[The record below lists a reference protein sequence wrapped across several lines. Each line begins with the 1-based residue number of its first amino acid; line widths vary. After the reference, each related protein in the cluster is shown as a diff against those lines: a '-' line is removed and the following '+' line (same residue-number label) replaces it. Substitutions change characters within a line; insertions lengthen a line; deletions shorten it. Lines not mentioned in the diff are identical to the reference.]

1 MALSFLDV
9 VGSFAQGVQER
20 GAEVDK
26 EIADRIKELNSKKED
41 SNLKSRYAEEY
52 KKFEED
58 KALIQSINSAGGL
71 GTMKGLQL
79 AGGYDSFEE
88 LQKALKIDPTLIN
101 KIKMP
106 TIGKEPVYTPA
117 SYGLTNKT
125 EDGKT
130 RSTVSKMFNAAFR
143 PKVYEKNEAFADSQV
158 DTKES
163 LTFGDDVTQTTY
175 RRGKSTDI
183 TSEQEKNLRASLQMS
198 RLQNKPQTLTKQIQ
212 TEDGGWQQIT
222 FTRNENGKT
231 GPEAEK
237 LGGRYSL
244 YSGYSVTNSEPWQDP
259 TQQKD
264 GTTLDYTMLFAVDEY
279 NNFIPPDQAV
289 DSSTRVPV
297 NVKAIKTGNPKDRIA
312 IQGGMLQGYKYLQ
325 RDIIPAETA
334 TATAD
339 MQNRDETVSWLKN
352 DYEFRSP
359 KWDKLITN
367 MGYAEGTGMTDHIAE
382 TISRAMDSLQ
392 VSVADGRLVSKLDEF
407 INSGATSLEDIAE
420 TEEQVFDPVQPNDVS
435 SYTQEYLPTQSY
447 YNALKDSFAY
457 EVFINTQSQYFANKH
472 KVPISTAV
480 NVIEKIAKTGITNES
495 GDFVNFLSKFNIT
508 NPLVFDQ
515 NRKVLGPDTV
525 STLISQLE
533 KYKKEIEA
541 DPRSQG
547 QTASWSRVT
556 DIVLNKIAEAQQ

>member
-143 PKVYEKNEAFADSQV
+143 PEVYKKNEAFADSQAN
-158 DTKES
+158 TEE
-163 LTFGDDVTQTTY
+163 TMTTY
-175 RRGKSTDI
+175 RRGKSSAI

-231 GPEAEK
+231 GPEAKK

-297 NVKAIKTGNPKDRIA
+297 SVKAIKTGNPKDRIA

-334 TATAD
+334 TSTAD

-420 TEEQVFDPVQPNDVS
+420 TEEQVFDPVQPNDVA

-447 YNALKDSFAY
+447 YNSLKDNFAF
-457 EVFINTQSQYFANKH
+457 EVFINTQSQYFANRH
-472 KVPISTAV
+472 KLPISTAV

-508 NPLVFDQ
+508 NPLVFDAD
-515 NRKVLGPDTV
+515 KKILGPDTV
-525 STLISQLE
+525 TTMIAKLE
-533 KYKKEIEA
+533 NYKKEIEA
-541 DPRSQG
+541 DKRSKG
-547 QTASWSRVT
+547 QPASWSRVV
-556 DIVLNKIAEAQQ
+556 DEVLKQIAAAQQ

>member
-1 MALSFLDV
+1 MGLSFLDV
-9 VGSFAQGVQER
+9 VGSFTQGVQER
-20 GAEVDK
+20 GAEIDK
-26 EIADRIKELNSKKED
+26 EIADRIKELNSNKED
-41 SNLKSRYAEEY
+41 TNLKSRYTEEY
-52 KKFEED
+52 KKFEKD
-58 KALIQSINSAGGL
+58 KELVQSINAAGGL
-71 GTMKGLQL
+71 GTMKGLQI

-88 LQKALKIDPTLIN
+88 LQKALKIDPTLLN

-106 TIGKEPVYTPA
+106 TIGKEPVYTPT

-130 RSTVSKMFNAAFR
+130 RSTISKMFNAAFR
-143 PKVYEKNEAFADSQV
+143 PEVYEKNEEFADSQV
-158 DTKES
+158 DTEE
-163 LTFGDDVTQTTY
+163 TMTTY
-175 RRGKSTDI
+175 RRGKSVDM
-183 TSEQEKNLRASLQMS
+183 TSGQEKNLRTSLQMS
-198 RLQNKPQTLTKQIQ
+198 RLQDKPQTLTKQIQ
-212 TEDGGWQQIT
+212 STDGGWQQIT

-237 LGGRYSL
+237 LGGSYSL

-264 GTTLDYTMLFAVDEY
+264 GTTLDYTMMFAVDSDG
-279 NNFIPPDQAV
+279 NFISD
-289 DSSTRVPV
+289 DGLTRSDMKQVPV
-297 NVKAIKTGNPKDRIA
+297 NVKAVKTGDPKDKIQ
-312 IQGGMLQGYKYLQ
+312 IQGGMLEGYKYLQ
-325 RDIIPAETA
+325 RDIIPAET
-334 TATAD
+334 TTSTAD

-359 KWDKLITN
+359 KWDKLIKN

-407 INSGATSLEDIAE
+407 INSGATSLEEIAE

-480 NVIEKIAKTGITNES
+480 NVIEKIAKTGVTNES

-556 DIVLNKIAEAQQ
+556 DIVLNKIAAAQQ

>member
-41 SNLKSRYAEEY
+41 SNLKSRYADEY

-58 KALIQSINSAGGL
+58 KELIQSINAAGGL

-88 LQKALKIDPTLIN
+88 LQKALKIDPTLLN

-143 PKVYEKNEAFADSQV
+143 PEVYEKNEEFADSRV
-158 DTKES
+158 DTKE
-163 LTFGDDVTQTTY
+163 TMTTY
-175 RRGKSTDI
+175 RRGKSTDM
-183 TSEQEKNLRASLQMS
+183 TSGQEKNLRTSLQMS
-198 RLQNKPQTLTKQIQ
+198 RLQDKPQTLTKQIQ
-212 TEDGGWQQIT
+212 SEDGGWQQIT

-231 GPEAEK
+231 GPEAKK

-259 TQQKD
+259 TQQKN
-264 GTTLDYTMLFAVDEY
+264 GTTLDYTMMFAVDEN
-279 NNFIPPDQAV
+279 NNFIPDDEV
-289 DSSTRVPV
+289 GDTSTRVPV
-297 NVKAIKTGNPKDRIA
+297 SVKAVKTGDSKDRVA
-312 IQGGMLQGYKYLQ
+312 IQGGMLEGYKYLQ
-325 RDIIPAETA
+325 RDIIPAEEETDGR
-334 TATAD
+334 TAD
-339 MQNRDETVSWLKN
+339 MQNLDSEIEQFIAMYN
-352 DYEFRSP
+352 ASP
-359 KWDKLITN
+359 QRKALMDKKLVAMGLPPGEMTEMAARELLIN
-367 MGYAEGTGMTDHIAE
+367 FKSFE
-382 TISRAMDSLQ
+382 Q
-392 VSVADGRLVSKLDEF
+392 NV
-407 INSGATSLEDIAE
+407 NSGNFMNVQDLWLGVGESTS
-420 TEEQVFDPVQPNDVS
+420 QNRVFDPVQPNDVA

-447 YNALKDSFAY
+447 YNSLKDNFAF
-457 EVFINTQSQYFANKH
+457 EVFINTQSQYFANRH
-472 KVPISTAV
+472 KLPISTAV

-508 NPLVFDQ
+508 NPLVFDAD
-515 NRKVLGPDTV
+515 KKILGPDTV
-525 STLISQLE
+525 TTMIAKLE
-533 KYKKEIEA
+533 NYKKEIEA
-541 DPRSQG
+541 DKRSKG
-547 QTASWSRVT
+547 QPASWSRVV
-556 DIVLNKIAEAQQ
+556 DEVLNQIAAAQQ

>member
-1 MALSFLDV
+1 MGLSFLDV
-9 VGSFAQGVQER
+9 VGSFTQGVQER
-20 GAEVDK
+20 GAEIDK
-26 EIADRIKELNSKKED
+26 EIADRIKELNSNKED
-41 SNLKSRYAEEY
+41 TNLKSRYTEEY
-52 KKFEED
+52 KKFEKD
-58 KALIQSINSAGGL
+58 KELVQSINAAGGL
-71 GTMKGLQL
+71 GTMKGLQI

-88 LQKALKIDPTLIN
+88 LQKALKIDPTLLN

-143 PKVYEKNEAFADSQV
+143 PEAYEKNEEFADSQV
-158 DTKES
+158 DTEE
-163 LTFGDDVTQTTY
+163 TMTTY
-175 RRGKSTDI
+175 RRGKSVDM
-183 TSEQEKNLRASLQMS
+183 TSGQEKNLRTSLQMS
-198 RLQNKPQTLTKQIQ
+198 RLQDKPQTLTKQIQ
-212 TEDGGWQQIT
+212 STDGGWQQIT

-237 LGGRYSL
+237 LGGSYSL

-264 GTTLDYTMLFAVDEY
+264 GTTLDYTMMFAVDSDG
-279 NNFIPPDQAV
+279 NFISD
-289 DSSTRVPV
+289 DGLTRSDMKQVPV
-297 NVKAIKTGNPKDRIA
+297 NVKAVKTGDPKDKIQ
-312 IQGGMLQGYKYLQ
+312 IQGGMLEGYKYLQ
-325 RDIIPAETA
+325 RDIIPSET
-334 TATAD
+334 TTSTAD

-359 KWDKLITN
+359 KWDKLIKN

-407 INSGATSLEDIAE
+407 INSGATSLEEIAE

-480 NVIEKIAKTGITNES
+480 NVIEKIAKTGVTNES

-556 DIVLNKIAEAQQ
+556 DIVLNKIAAAQQ